1 MFTKREVEGKIKL
14 YCCCSDSSFKKFEKE
29 LWNIHEKE
37 LMYLLCIKQCYCI
50 VWSAEKYRR

>member
-1 MFTKREVEGKIKL
+1 MFTKREVEGKINL
-14 YCCCSDSSFKKFEKE
+14 YCCCSDSSFKKF
-29 LWNIHEKE
+29 EKE

>member
-1 MFTKREVEGKIKL
+1 MFTKREVEGKINL

-37 LMYLLCIKQCYCI
+37 LMYLLCIKQCIYY
-50 VWSAEKYRR
+50 V